1 MVQSL
6 HKAEVRPILGET
18 DCRIRQLAVCIFY
31 GAISNSSLASESHSS
46 AHLSPTIRRA
56 LCALFYSGKAT
67 NALKVATENPK
78 EPLSSPRARLGSR

>member
-31 GAISNSSLASESHSS
+31 EAILSAPSRANLTRARTYHS
-46 AHLSPTIRRA
+46 TMRRA
-56 LCALFYSGKAT
+56 LVRSAMLW
-67 NALKVATENPK
+67 
-78 EPLSSPRARLGSR
+78 